1 MLVLG
6 KVLCVMKVFPEDES
20 DLEGLLDRVKKVE
33 GCNTAKIIEYVF
45 GAKVIQASFVTEDG
59 SGRDFE
65 TEVSAIQGVSN
76 VQVEEVGLIS

>member
-1 MLVLG
+1 MG
-6 KVLCVMKVFPEDES
+6 KVLVVMKVFPEEGFAPEAV
-20 DLEGLLDRVKKVE
+20 LEKVKTVDGVNKAEV
-33 GCNTAKIIEYVF
+33 IDYVF

-65 TEVSAIQGVSN
+65 EEVKALEGVSN

>member
-1 MLVLG
+1 MG
-6 KVLCVMKVFPEDES
+6 KVMVVMKVFPDEGMKPEVL
-20 DLEGLLDRVKKVE
+20 LEAVRKVD
-33 GCNTAKIIEYVF
+33 GCNKAEVIDYVF

-65 TEVSAIQGVSN
+65 EEVQKLSGVSN

>member
-1 MLVLG
+1 
-6 KVLCVMKVFPEDES
+6 MKVFPEENQ
-20 DLEGLLDRVKKVE
+20 DLNELLERIKAVE
-33 GCNTAKIIEYVF
+33 GCNSAKVIDFVF

-76 VQVEEVGLIS
+76 VQVEEVGLVS

>member
-1 MLVLG
+1 MG
-6 KVLCVMKVFPEDES
+6 RVLCVMKVFPDEGVS
-20 DLEGLLDRVKKVE
+20 PEELLERVKKVD
-33 GCNTAKIIEYVF
+33 GCNTAKVIDYVF
-45 GAKVIQASFVTEDG
+45 GVKVIQASFVTEDG

>member
-1 MLVLG
+1 MG

-20 DLEGLLDRVKKVE
+20 DLGGLLDRVKKVD
-33 GCNTAKIIEYVF
+33 GCNSAKIIDYVF

-65 TEVSAIQGVSN
+65 TEVSQIQGVSN
-76 VQVEEVGLIS
+76 VQVEEVGLVS